1 MSNRPVTFDQRACFI
16 AGPDKSGTT
25 LMCALLDGHPSLAT
39 FPEETNYMRTVL
51 PRMGDQPIQLRF
63 DYLTKEGPSRLL
75 FSPTPHTDNRYAEF
89 PRGEYLATFTAA
101 VENPSNKGRD
111 LMVLMIETLLKVR
124 NISPESIT
132 RWVEKT
138 PDNAYCIQ
146 RIREHFPDAKIIVM
160 MRDPRG
166 KLAAH
171 LDLMR
176 NSGQNF
182 AAFNNIRN
190 WLQTAALLRE
200 ADPLPENMHM
210 VRFEELLTNP
220 EPVLRSVCAFLEIP
234 YNPVVLCPTKAG
246 ESWGGNSAS
255 LNSFR
260 AINPEP
266 AERWKK
272 MMSPSEIA
280 WVELHCRSDM
290 RRLGY
295 HLMGSGGFYWQWF
308 LRFPEER
315 LAAYIKAR
323 WYSLLELFTHRFSR
337 AAENYP

>member
-1 MSNRPVTFDQRACFI
+1 
-16 AGPDKSGTT
+16 
-25 LMCALLDGHPSLAT
+25 MCALLDGHPSLAT

-51 PRMGDQPIQLRF
+51 PRMGDQPIKVRF

-75 FSPTPHTDNRYAEF
+75 FSPTPHTDNRYADF
-89 PRGEYLATFTAA
+89 PRGEYLAAFTEA
-101 VENPSNKGRD
+101 VESRDNHGRD

-124 NISPESIT
+124 NISPESII

-138 PDNAYCIQ
+138 PDNAYCIH
-146 RIREHFPDAKIIVM
+146 RIQEHFPDAKIIVM

-166 KLAAH
+166 KFAAH

-176 NSGQNF
+176 KSGQNF

-190 WLQTAALLRE
+190 WLQTAALLKG
-200 ADPLPENMHM
+200 ADPLPKNMHV

-220 EPVLRSVCAFLEIP
+220 ESVLRDVCAFLEIP
-234 YNPVVLCPTKAG
+234 YDPVVLSPTKAG

-255 LNSFR
+255 LNTFR

-266 AERWKK
+266 VDRWKK

-280 WVELHCRSDM
+280 WVELHCTREM

-295 HLMGSGGFYWQWF
+295 IPMSSGGFYWGWF
-308 LRFPEER
+308 ARFPEER

-323 WYSLLELFTHRFSR
+323 WYSLRELLTHRFSR
-337 AAENYP
+337 SAENYP

>member
-1 MSNRPVTFDQRACFI
+1 MSNRPLTFDQRACFI

-51 PRMGDQPIQLRF
+51 PRMGDRPLKERF
-63 DYLTKEGPSRLL
+63 DYLTREGPSRLL
-75 FSPTPHTDNRYAEF
+75 FSPTPHTDNRYADF
-89 PRGEYLATFTAA
+89 PRREYLAAFAAA
-101 VENPSNKGRD
+101 VEAPDNRGRD
-111 LMVLMIETLLKVR
+111 LLVLMIETLLNVR
-124 NISPESIT
+124 NIAPESIT

-138 PDNAYCIQ
+138 PDNAYCIR
-146 RIREHFPDAKIIVM
+146 RIGEHFPDAKIIVM

-166 KLAAH
+166 KFAAH

-176 NSGQNF
+176 KSGQNF

-190 WLQTAALLRE
+190 WLQTAALLRVGGK
-200 ADPLPENMHM
+200 LPGNLHV
-210 VRFEELLTNP
+210 VRFEELLANP
-220 EPVLRSVCAFLEIP
+220 EPVLRGVCGFLEIP
-234 YNPVVLCPTKAG
+234 YDPVVLSPTKAG

-255 LNSFR
+255 LNTFR

-266 AERWKK
+266 ADRWKK

-280 WVELHCRSDM
+280 WVELHCMSDM

-295 HLMGSGGFYWQWF
+295 QPVTSGGFYWRWF
-308 LRFPEER
+308 ARFPEER

-323 WYSLLELFTHRFSR
+323 WYSLRELLTHRFSR
-337 AAENYP
+337 SAENYP